1 MRRATRRLQ
10 LVSIQSYYDNCC
22 VVYSLDNTI
31 HLLLKDLGSWD
42 EENFVKWIAIKCS
55 DVTFNITIFLI
66 SDILF
71 NIISKENNS
80 NQGKVHIYIVGSS
93 CVFFKESIWL
103 DSLTTLLKNDNI
115 RAIVWYPMRP
125 ILGNARWTTVIVTIV
140 SYLFTMNDSG

>member
-1 MRRATRRLQ
+1 MR

-55 DVTFNITIFLI
+55 DVTFNII
-66 SDILF
+66 SI
-71 NIISKENNS
+71 ENNS

-93 CVFFKESIWL
+93 CVFFKESI
-103 DSLTTLLKNDNI
+103 
-115 RAIVWYPMRP
+115 
-125 ILGNARWTTVIVTIV
+125 
-140 SYLFTMNDSG
+140 

>member
-22 VVYSLDNTI
+22 VVYSLDNSI

-71 NIISKENNS
+71 NIISIENNS
-80 NQGKVHIYIVGSS
+80 NQGKIFCPLFRGVRLLGCPLIGGS
-93 CVFFKESIWL
+93 
-103 DSLTTLLKNDNI
+103 
-115 RAIVWYPMRP
+115 
-125 ILGNARWTTVIVTIV
+125 TVILIREKYIYT
-140 SYLFTMNDSG
+140 SLGHPARFSKNLFDWIR